1 MAEIKSP
8 AARAA
13 RLSRSKNESTK
24 NRSSLENS
32 SRAVGE
38 QPRCRISR
46 GLSLPIWPAYL
57 PLFYI
62 DSTCFLRHHAGIP
75 ASPHSRE
82 NQVHDTQSD
91 ESQRQ
96 KVPRALL
103 EAFLLFVAL
112 ASLGVSTLHGQSPQ
126 TSCSDKPAAAAAT
139 PAATPSPATQ
149 QPAKPN
155 GPGLVWVNTDTR
167 VYHKQGS
174 RWYGKTRH
182 GKYMLEADAIK
193 AGYKPAK

>member
-1 MAEIKSP
+1 M
-8 AARAA
+8 
-13 RLSRSKNESTK
+13 
-24 NRSSLENS
+24 NR
-32 SRAVGE
+32 
-38 QPRCRISR
+38 PK
-46 GLSLPIWPAYL
+46 
-57 PLFYI
+57 I
-62 DSTCFLRHHAGIP
+62 DRRWKIP
-75 ASPHSRE
+75 AEPSANSLDVEFRGDSACPSG
-82 NQVHDTQSD
+82 
-91 ESQRQ
+91 QRICPFSILTPPVFFAIMPEFRQ
-96 KVPRALL
+96 AHILARTKSMIRKATNRNARKVPRALL

-149 QPAKPN
+149 QPAQPN

>member
-1 MAEIKSP
+1 MKRPKIDSRWNIPAEPLANSLDVE
-8 AARAA
+8 
-13 RLSRSKNESTK
+13 RLRSR
-24 NRSSLENS
+24 
-32 SRAVGE
+32 
-38 QPRCRISR
+38 
-46 GLSLPIWPAYL
+46 
-57 PLFYI
+57 LFYSACPCGQRI
-62 DSTCFLRHHAGIP
+62 CPFSILTPPVFFAIMPEFRQAHILTRTKSMIRKSTNRIA
-75 ASPHSRE
+75 R
-82 NQVHDTQSD
+82 
-91 ESQRQ
+91 

-103 EAFLLFVAL
+103 EAFLLFVTL

-126 TSCSDKPAAAAAT
+126 TSCSDKPQAAAAT

-149 QPAKPN
+149 QTGQPQTDQAK

-167 VYHKQGS
+167 VYHKQGT